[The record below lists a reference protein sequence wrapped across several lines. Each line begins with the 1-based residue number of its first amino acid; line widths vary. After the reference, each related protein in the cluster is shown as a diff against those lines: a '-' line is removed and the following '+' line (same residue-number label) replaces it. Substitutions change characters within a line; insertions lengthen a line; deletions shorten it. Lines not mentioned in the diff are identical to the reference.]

1 MPYPY
6 ADILFTDNVKLA
18 QAENG
23 ARDFAEKMAQ
33 NDRDFKLGP
42 DEAAFLQAQDHFFLA
57 TTSESGWPYVQHRG
71 GPPGFIQILDET
83 HFAFPDFRGNR
94 QYISLGNLKGDDR
107 AAFFFIDYPN
117 KARLKALG
125 RMSVRTKEEEPA
137 IIDRFAALNYKAA
150 IERVFVVEIAALD
163 WNCPQHITPRFTAAD
178 LQPLA
183 AKIKELEAENAAL
196 KARLGEV

>member
-6 ADILFTDNVKLA
+6 ADILFTDDVKAA

-23 ARDFAEKMAQ
+23 AGALAEKMSMS
-33 NDRDFKLGP
+33 DRDFKLGP
-42 DEAAFLQAQDHFFLA
+42 DEAAFLEAQDHFFMA
-57 TTSESGWPYVQHRG
+57 TVSQSGWPYVQHRG
-71 GPPGFIQILDET
+71 GPPGFIQTLDAT

-107 AAFFFIDYPN
+107 AAFFFIDYPH

-125 RMSVRTKEEEPA
+125 HMSVRTTEEAPE
-137 IIDRFAALNYKAA
+137 IIERFAALNYKAA
-150 IERVFVVEIAALD
+150 IERVFVVEIAGLD

-183 AKIKELEAENAAL
+183 DKVKALEAENAKL

>member
-6 ADILFTDNVKLA
+6 ADILFTDLVKQA

-23 ARDFAEKMAQ
+23 AGGLAEKMLAG
-33 NDRDFKLGP
+33 DRDFKLGP
-42 DEAAFLQAQDHFFLA
+42 DEAAFLQAQDHFFMA
-57 TTSESGWPYVQHRG
+57 TISESGWPYVQHRG
-71 GPPGFIQILDET
+71 GPPGFIQVLDET

-125 RMSVRTKEEEPA
+125 RISVRSKEDEPA
-137 IIDRFAALNYKAA
+137 IIERFAALNYKAA
-150 IERVFVVEIAALD
+150 IERVFVVELAGID

-183 AKIKELEAENAAL
+183 AKIKMLEEENAKL

>member
-6 ADILFTDNVKLA
+6 ADILFTDDVKAA

-23 ARDFAEKMAQ
+23 AGALAEKMSMS
-33 NDRDFKLGP
+33 DRDFKLGP
-42 DEAAFLQAQDHFFLA
+42 DEAAFLEAQDHFFMA
-57 TTSESGWPYVQHRG
+57 TVSQSGWPYVQHRG
-71 GPPGFIQILDET
+71 GPPGFIQILNAT

-107 AAFFFIDYPN
+107 AAFFFIDYPH

-125 RMSVRTKEEEPA
+125 HMSVRTTEEAPE
-137 IIDRFAALNYKAA
+137 IIERFAALNYKAA
-150 IERVFVVEIAALD
+150 IERVFVVEIAGLD

-183 AKIKELEAENAAL
+183 DKVKALEAENAKL

>member
-6 ADILFTDNVKLA
+6 ADILFTDLVKQA

-23 ARDFAEKMAQ
+23 AGGLAEKMSAS
-33 NDRDFKLGP
+33 DRDFKLGP
-42 DEAAFLQAQDHFFLA
+42 DEAAFLQAQDHFFMA
-57 TTSESGWPYVQHRG
+57 TVSESGWPYVQHRG

-125 RMSVRTKEEEPA
+125 HMSVRSKEEAPE
-137 IIDRFAALNYKAA
+137 IIERFAKLNYKAA
-150 IERVFVVEIAALD
+150 IERVFVVELAGMD
-163 WNCPQHITPRFTAAD
+163 WNCPQHSTPRFTVAD

-183 AKIKELEAENAAL
+183 DKVKALEAENAAL

>member
-6 ADILFTDNVKLA
+6 ADILFTDHVKEA

-23 ARDFAEKMAQ
+23 ARAFAEKMAQ

-42 DEAAFLQAQDHFFLA
+42 DEAAFLAAQDHFFMG
-57 TTSESGWPYVQHRG
+57 TVSESGWPYVQHRG
-71 GPPGFIQILDET
+71 GPTGFIQVLDET

-117 KARLKALG
+117 RARLKALG
-125 RMSVRTKEEEPA
+125 HIAVRTKEEEPA
-137 IIDRFAALNYKAA
+137 IIERFAALNYKAA

-163 WNCPQHITPRFTAAD
+163 WNCPQHITPRYTAAD
-178 LQPLA
+178 LAPLA
-183 AKIKELEAENAAL
+183 AKVKALEEENAAL
-196 KARLGEV
+196 KKRLSEA